1 MDIQRANHSAADFF
15 YFYCMNNPACK
26 RLWIVF
32 AVLLFCSGKDLAT
45 NPPDKFISSALPTF
59 TQSLTFHNDSIHQ
72 LNFKYADRK
81 RGIKPFIA
89 PAILIGTG
97 TVLHFSDAKYDFND
111 WIQGN
116 FAYSGKLD
124 DYLQYA
130 PIVAVYGLNMMG
142 VKGKNNY
149 GNLTAI
155 TVKSFL
161 LNDLITYTLKRKVD
175 ETRPSGGPHSF
186 PSGHTSAVFAMA
198 QIVHHE
204 FGEQSI
210 WFSVGAYSCAA
221 SVGIMRMTKGAH
233 WISDVLVGA
242 GIGMLSTEL
251 VYLTHQYKWDR
262 EHVKNFDI
270 FPWSAGEQKG
280 LTLVYNF

>member
-1 MDIQRANHSAADFF
+1 MDRLDVKHSSADFL
-15 YFYCMNNPACK
+15 YFYAMNISGI
-26 RLWIVF
+26 RLLIIAFV
-32 AVLLFCSGKDLAT
+32 VSLVCNGKSLAT
-45 NPPDKFISSALPTF
+45 NPPNKTF
-59 TQSLTFHNDSIHQ
+59 VTAFPSFSQSLAFHNDSIHQ

-89 PAILIGTG
+89 PVILIGTG
-97 TVLHFSDAKYDFND
+97 TALHFSDAKYDFNN

-116 FAYSGKLD
+116 FPYSGKLE

-130 PIVAVYGLNMMG
+130 PVVAVYGLNMMG

-155 TVKSFL
+155 TIKSFL

-175 ETRPSGGPHSF
+175 ATRPSGGPHSF
-186 PSGHTSAVFAMA
+186 PSGHTSFVFAMA

-210 WFSVGAYSCAA
+210 WFSVGAYSCATA
-221 SVGIMRMTKGAH
+221 VGIMRMEKGAH
-233 WISDVLVGA
+233 WISDVLAGA
-242 GIGMLSTEL
+242 GIGMFSTEL
-251 VYLTHQYKWDR
+251 VYLTHQYKWDW
-262 EHVKNFDI
+262 EHVKNFDV
-270 FPWSAGEQKG
+270 FPWSAGPQKG
-280 LTLVYNF
+280 LTLVYTF